1 MAGKYR
7 ASQGGRGGGGGHR
20 RLNSI
25 YLFICTVLSAILL
38 FLVYFTLFL
47 FHFTLSISL
56 PLRIFGIT
64 QNTAIATYKT
74 LPNVISHCT

>member
-7 ASQGGRGGGGGHR
+7 ASQGGRGGTDG
-20 RLNSI
+20 STVFI
-25 YLFICTVLSAILL
+25 YLFICSVLSAILL

-56 PLRIFGIT
+56 PLRISGIT
-64 QNTAIATYKT
+64 QNTAITTYRT
-74 LPNVISHCT
+74 FPNVISHST